1 MSNMDISNGHLGV
14 RGAIRAD
21 VNKLEAGRSNLIK
34 LRQ

>member
-1 MSNMDISNGHLGV
+1 MDTLV
-14 RGAIRAD
+14 LEFRGAIRAD